1 MLQMIDLSYIK
12 AYNYGEKYLF
22 NMQPYCY
29 IHRNRIS
36 ERMATKNPKVNGFRM
51 KKIVKHMEFY
61 LDFLKNR
68 ATI

>member
-1 MLQMIDLSYIK
+1 MIDLSYIK

-29 IHRNRIS
+29 VRHSKIL
-36 ERMATKNPKVNGFRM
+36 EKVKTKNPKVNGYRM
-51 KKIVKHMEFY
+51 KKIIKHMEFY